1 MKAESKIT
9 RLVLSSPWFLLVFLV
24 VPVTVILS
32 ISMRL
37 QLPLVGP
44 GLLLYNNALLA
55 LLIACRFARYL
66 AGLRKGIRYGA
77 EGGATE
83 EGQVVSLSCAETRT
97 TLAAR
102 GYLFDGSGTYC
113 EKRDLGYLGT
123 TLLYGGLLVVLFFG
137 TLDNMRQ
144 FSGTLYDGV
153 GTSTKLSKLENYR
166 RLNRGPFAADT
177 ESLPQMRIMSQVTP
191 NGQFPQGATE
201 TLLLAP
207 DGKEYKALLK
217 PGEPFAYG
225 DYDIIMAKLIFE
237 PQIMIKTDKGQTVIS
252 QFVKLHPMVE
262 KLGGFSF
269 FGTFVQANLAGD
281 VYYQPE
287 KSRLKVIMRRDGKR
301 VMDAELIFQ
310 GERLVG
316 QADLVLTCEKMG
328 QWSEIRVIRRRHMPL
343 LAVGGVIALLGLLLR
358 IAVKS
363 RRVWLE
369 EAPQGC
375 LVKTGDRE
383 ALTLLAGAAER

>member
-1 MKAESKIT
+1 
-9 RLVLSSPWFLLVFLV
+9 
-24 VPVTVILS
+24 
-32 ISMRL
+32 
-37 QLPLVGP
+37 
-44 GLLLYNNALLA
+44 
-55 LLIACRFARYL
+55 
-66 AGLRKGIRYGA
+66 
-77 EGGATE
+77 
-83 EGQVVSLSCAETRT
+83 
-97 TLAAR
+97 
-102 GYLFDGSGTYC
+102 
-113 EKRDLGYLGT
+113 
-123 TLLYGGLLVVLFFG
+123 
-137 TLDNMRQ
+137 
-144 FSGTLYDGV
+144 
-153 GTSTKLSKLENYR
+153 
-166 RLNRGPFAADT
+166 
-177 ESLPQMRIMSQVTP
+177 
-191 NGQFPQGATE
+191 
-201 TLLLAP
+201 
-207 DGKEYKALLK
+207 
-217 PGEPFAYG
+217 
-225 DYDIIMAKLIFE
+225 MAKLIFE